1 MHGFILKEKLI
12 SERSDVAGQI
22 VLGFVLKRGIL
33 SFLNFGNFEAQITKN
48 FFLAGCLSGH
58 IEGGEIKGNTI
69 S

>member
-1 MHGFILKEKLI
+1 M
-12 SERSDVAGQI
+12 AGQI